1 MKIRI
6 IAVGKLKESYLR
18 AGLDEYAKRMK
29 AFGGLEI
36 LELTDEKIP
45 EKPSDKEISALKVRE
60 GEKILAN
67 VHKDEKVVAL
77 TLDGKLLTSEELAA
91 QLDDWTSYGAS
102 GICFI
107 IGGSLGL
114 SDEVQ
119 ARADL
124 KLCFGR
130 MTLPHQLMRLVLAE
144 QIYRANMINRGS
156 TYHK

>member
-1 MKIRI
+1 MKTRI

-18 AGLDEYAKRMK
+18 EGLDEYSKRMK

-36 LELTDEKIP
+36 VELADEKIP
-45 EKPSDKEISALKVRE
+45 ENPSDKEISALKVRE
-60 GEKILAN
+60 GEKILATI
-67 VHKDEKVVAL
+67 HKDEKVIAL
-77 TLDGKLLTSEELAA
+77 TLDGKLLTSEDLAA
-91 QLDDWTSYGAS
+91 QLSNWLTYGAA
-102 GICFI
+102 GISFI

-114 SDEVQ
+114 SEAVQ
-119 ARADL
+119 QRADL